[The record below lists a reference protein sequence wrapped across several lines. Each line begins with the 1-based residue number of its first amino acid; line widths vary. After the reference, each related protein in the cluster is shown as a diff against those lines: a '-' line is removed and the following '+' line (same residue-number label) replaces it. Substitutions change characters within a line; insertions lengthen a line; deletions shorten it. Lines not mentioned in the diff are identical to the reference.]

1 VLDLPLNP
9 MKASTL
15 ALGGS
20 ALAGT
25 KDFG

>member
-9 MKASTL
+9 MEASTL

-20 ALAGT
+20 TLAGT